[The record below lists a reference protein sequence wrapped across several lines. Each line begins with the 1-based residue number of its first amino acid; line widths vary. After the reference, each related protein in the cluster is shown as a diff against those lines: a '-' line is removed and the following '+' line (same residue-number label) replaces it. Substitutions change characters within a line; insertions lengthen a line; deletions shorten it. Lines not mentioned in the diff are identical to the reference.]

1 MELLELLLNN
11 TRLVQ
16 FGTGRGEHL
25 LQFLCQTVARQIVEQ
40 AEMKKF
46 ENDTPSRSAK
56 RQDSQE
62 SETAPPKVRNKN
74 VYFIFTRFIEIHS
87 VENSGNGQNTTN
99 SN

>member
-46 ENDTPSRSAK
+46 ENDTPSSRSAK

-62 SETAPPKVRNKN
+62 NETAPPKVRNKN
-74 VYFIFTRFIEIHS
+74 LVFLARKPWLTLRLAGGLREVH
-87 VENSGNGQNTTN
+87 TP
-99 SN
+99 

>member
-46 ENDTPSRSAK
+46 ENDTPSSRASK

-62 SETAPPKVRNKN
+62 NETAPPKVRIKKR
-74 VYFIFTRFIEIHS
+74 VFLS
-87 VENSGNGQNTTN
+87 ENRDHPPSRELK
-99 SN
+99 

>member
-62 SETAPPKVRNKN
+62 NETAPPKVRNKN
-74 VYFIFTRFIEIHS
+74 LDFSPKTLV
-87 VENSGNGQNTTN
+87 NSETGGW
-99 SN
+99 SL